1 MKIDSQRKKFVR
13 RISLTPLADLVFI
26 LLVFFIL
33 ETSFLRYREISL
45 NPVTSESA
53 GDSAGNLLSIELFAQ
68 GSLWVQGE
76 VVNLNNFNRYLDDK
90 HFNESMAVS
99 IALQEKVTLQLLVDV
114 MDQLKSHGLVRIQIS
129 SLIDEDAH

>member
-1 MKIDSQRKKFVR
+1 VKIDSQRKKFVR